1 MKTLFLRDINATEF
15 NKKEKLLYFVLLLF
29 FFSLYAPAVSWL
41 YNVCMY
47 LFFVISF
54 FLNSL
59 SDKWRILKQRKEI
72 ILIICFFFLNLISTL
87 FSKNLQEG
95 VEMLGIRVS
104 LVFIPFAIGS
114 IYIRKIL
121 KERLIFA
128 FAFATSCAAV
138 GILIFGVWR
147 AAHFHDLSLLY
158 NDNLSDII
166 NLQSIYFAMMVNL
179 AIFSFMYLVITKT
192 FFNKYI
198 FIPVLIIL
206 FIVHFLL
213 ASRIAIIILYSSILV
228 FSAVFIFRKK
238 LIIQG
243 LSILVGLIVGMFLLF
258 NFFPKTINRFK
269 ELTYTKFD
277 FKSMGKE
284 SHYNME
290 LTADQWNGANL
301 RLAVWQCAWTVIE
314 NNMFFGTGL
323 GDKMD
328 ELKKQYA
335 VKGFT
340 YGIKSNRNPHNNY
353 LDVWVSM
360 GLFGF
365 IIFLMGFFILPIS
378 NCIKTNDWY
387 GLTILLCFALSLVSE
402 SYMDRTMGNTLLSFF
417 IAFVVAYKTPK
428 NKLVSITY

>member
-1 MKTLFLRDINATEF
+1 MLFLRDINASVF
-15 NKKEKLLYFVLLLF
+15 SKKEKLLYFVLLLF
-29 FFSLYAPAVSWL
+29 FFSLYAPSISWL

-47 LFFVISF
+47 LFFVYSF
-54 FLNSL
+54 FYNPISE
-59 SDKWRILKQRKEI
+59 KWILLKQRKEI
-72 ILIICFFFLNLISTL
+72 LLIMSFFLLNLISAL

-95 VEMLGIRVS
+95 VAMVGIRVS
-104 LVFIPFAIGS
+104 LVFIPFAIGT
-114 IYIRKIL
+114 IYIKRIL
-121 KERLIFA
+121 KERIIFA
-128 FAFATSCAAV
+128 YAFATSCAAIGV
-138 GILIFGVWR
+138 LIYGICQAI
-147 AAHFHDLSLLY
+147 HFHDLSLLY

-179 AIFSFMYLVITKT
+179 AIFSFIYLATKKV
-192 FFNKYI
+192 FSNKYI
-198 FIPVLIIL
+198 LIPVLIIL

-213 ASRIAIIILYSSILV
+213 ASRVAILILYSSI
-228 FSAVFIFRKK
+228 FIYSAIFIFRKR
-238 LIIQG
+238 LFVQG
-243 LSILVGLIVGMFLLF
+243 FSILIGLIVGMFLLF
-258 NFFPKTINRFK
+258 SFFPKTINRFK

-277 FKSMGKE
+277 YKSMGKE
-284 SHYNME
+284 SHFNME

-353 LDVWVSM
+353 LDVWVSL

-365 IIFLMGFFILPIS
+365 VIYLMGFFILPIRT
-378 NCIKTNDWY
+378 CINNNDWY
-387 GLTILLCFALSLVSE
+387 GLTVLLSFALSLVSE

-417 IAFVVAYKTPK
+417 VAFVVAYKSPK
-428 NKLVSITY
+428 KKQGLSAY

>member
-258 NFFPKTINRFK
+258 NF
-269 ELTYTKFD
+269 
-277 FKSMGKE
+277 
-284 SHYNME
+284 
-290 LTADQWNGANL
+290 
-301 RLAVWQCAWTVIE
+301 
-314 NNMFFGTGL
+314 
-323 GDKMD
+323 
-328 ELKKQYA
+328 
-335 VKGFT
+335 
-340 YGIKSNRNPHNNY
+340 
-353 LDVWVSM
+353 
-360 GLFGF
+360 
-365 IIFLMGFFILPIS
+365 
-378 NCIKTNDWY
+378 
-387 GLTILLCFALSLVSE
+387 
-402 SYMDRTMGNTLLSFF
+402 
-417 IAFVVAYKTPK
+417 
-428 NKLVSITY
+428 